1 MEGAP
6 SCTSPVPRP
15 HDPAATQ
22 ASYQSSRLNWL
33 SVSEE
38 QQADFDIVTAEG
50 DTVSLSSD
58 YRAAASLATYEHLA
72 LSDSGY
78 RHIEAQM
85 LDFQMEQDI
94 AVTVVGDLNPQE
106 LADIKALL
114 ADLGAMFKKFLTS
127 GGVEP
132 PGVDEDFS
140 RLTSLKSVQAQ
151 FEYSASLEYLSAQ
164 ADEGAIGGPVPA
176 SSLPAPAAPVAAAA
190 QNAAPAVD
198 PTPIKATPLASP
210 AETAPIAERMTQRV
224 KESGLRP
231 HKFMRLLKK
240 FLKQFLKGLGAQGAG
255 DAEKVKRG
263 ESILEK
269 FFDRVGKLPAES
281 EIRVN
286 QVAFEQA
293 SVKSFFEVKAEK
305 TVQPNE
311 DARAGV
317 RRPVPGSMFSMR
329 HIEQIVYFHLL

>member
-1 MEGAP
+1 MEGVQ
-6 SCTSPVPRP
+6 SCTSPAPRP

-38 QQADFDIVTAEG
+38 QQADIDIVTAEG
-50 DTVSLSSD
+50 DKVTLSSD
-58 YRAAASLATYEHLA
+58 YHAAASLATYEHLA

-94 AVTVVGDLNPQE
+94 AVTVEGDLNPQE

-114 ADLGAMFKKFLTS
+114 ADLGAMFKEFLTS
-127 GGVEP
+127 GGQEP

-140 RLTSLKSVQAQ
+140 KLSSLKSVQAQ
-151 FEYSASLEYLSAQ
+151 FEYSASLGYLSAH
-164 ADEGAIGGPVPA
+164 ADEMTIGGPVPA
-176 SSLPAPAAPVAAAA
+176 PSLPEPAAPVAAAG
-190 QNAAPAVD
+190 QNVAPAVD
-198 PTPIKATPLASP
+198 PTPVATPLPSP

-224 KESGLRP
+224 KESELRP

-269 FFDRVGKLPAES
+269 FFDQVGKLPAES

-286 QVAFEQA
+286 QVSFEQV

-305 TVQPNE
+305 TVSPAVE
-311 DARAGV
+311 ETV
-317 RRPVPGSMFSMR
+317 
-329 HIEQIVYFHLL
+329 